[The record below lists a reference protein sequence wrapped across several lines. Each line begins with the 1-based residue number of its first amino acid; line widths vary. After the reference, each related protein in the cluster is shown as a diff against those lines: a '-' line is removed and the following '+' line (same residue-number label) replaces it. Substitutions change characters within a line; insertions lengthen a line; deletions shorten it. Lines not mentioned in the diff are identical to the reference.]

1 MSVHP
6 VKHLDLA
13 SCQALAMG
21 IGMLAGVCTLSHY
34 SSSVNSNPA
43 KGNILDQIRTR
54 ILFPN
59 RHTHTNRNDRMNTV
73 HARTHYRHHIF
84 LMHSMMTQPHLC

>member
-6 VKHLDLA
+6 VKRSDLA

-43 KGNILDQIRTR
+43 KRNISDQIRTR
-54 ILFPN
+54 VLFPK
-59 RHTHTNRNDRMNTV
+59 RHTH
-73 HARTHYRHHIF
+73 
-84 LMHSMMTQPHLC
+84 S